1 LSVGIVAS
9 SLFTALSTPLKPAKA
24 LPATSQVSLVE
35 DLKAYAKARY
45 KADEIQTS
53 CLNTLW
59 TMESHWNY
67 KARGSKTSQGY
78 AYGIAQALPASK
90 MKTMGAD
97 YMTNPLTQIE
107 WGLLYLK
114 TRYQGRACWALKH
127 ELNKGWY

>member
-1 LSVGIVAS
+1 MSVGIVAS

-35 DLKAYAKARY
+35 NLKAYAKARY

-67 KARGSKTSQGY
+67 KAKGGKTSQGH
-78 AYGIAQALPASK
+78 AYGIPQALPASK
-90 MKTMGAD
+90 MKVSGAD
-97 YMTNPLTQIE
+97 YMSNPLTQIE
-107 WGLLYLK
+107 WGIKYLRE
-114 TRYQGRACWALKH
+114 RYSGKACYALKH

>member
-1 LSVGIVAS
+1 MSVGIVAS

-24 LPATSQVSLVE
+24 LPATSHVSLVE

-67 KARGSKTSQGY
+67 RARGGKTSLGN

-90 MKTMGAD
+90 MKVSGVD
-97 YMTNPLTQIE
+97 YMTNPYTQIE
-107 WGLLYLK
+107 WGLKYLK
-114 TRYQGRACWALKH
+114 ERYKGRACWALKH